1 MAFERSRSLR
11 RHDPWHSFWQNPFGL
26 RTLGDDDRDRERDGT
41 REDDSQTSL
50 MAWNPALEA
59 FQRGDEFV
67 VRADV
72 PGVDKK
78 DLTVEVEDNAL
89 VIRGHRSHQHEH
101 TDNGFYRTER
111 SYGRFYRVVP
121 LPEGAIADSIKATC
135 RNGVLEVTM
144 HAPPAEV
151 TRGRSIEIGD

>member
-1 MAFERSRSLR
+1 MAFERTRQLR
-11 RHDPWHSFWQNPFGL
+11 RQDPWHSFWQNPFGL
-26 RTLGDDDRDRERDGT
+26 RTLGDDDRDRDRSRT
-41 REDDSQTSL
+41 DDDASF
-50 MAWNPALEA
+50 AGWNPALEA

-67 VRADV
+67 VLADV

-89 VIRGHRSHQHEH
+89 VIQGHRSHQLEH
-101 TDNGFYRTER
+101 KDDGYYRTER

-121 LPEGAIADSIKATC
+121 LPEGAITDSIQATC

-144 HAPPAEV
+144 KAPPSDV
-151 TRGRSIEIGD
+151 SRGRQIEISD

>member
-1 MAFERSRSLR
+1 MALEKSRNLR
-11 RHDPWHSFWQNPFGL
+11 RHDPWQSFWQNPFGL
-26 RTLGDDDRDRERDGT
+26 RSLGDDRRRDRDADRD
-41 REDDSQTSL
+41 DDSL

-89 VIRGHRSHQHEH
+89 VIQGHRSHERER
-101 TDNGFYRTER
+101 TEDGYYRTER
-111 SYGRFYRVVP
+111 SYGHFYRVVP
-121 LPEGAIADSIKATC
+121 LPDGAITDSVKATC

-144 HAPPAEV
+144 KAPPSEAN
-151 TRGRSIEIGD
+151 RGRQVEIAD

>member
-1 MAFERSRSLR
+1 MAFEKSRSLR
-11 RHDPWHSFWQNPFGL
+11 RQDPWQSFWQNPFGL
-26 RTLGDDDRDRERDGT
+26 RSLGDDERYRDRDRARTAE
-41 REDDSQTSL
+41 EASL
-50 MAWNPALEA
+50 AGWNPALEA

-89 VIRGHRSHQHEH
+89 VIQGQRSHVRENK
-101 TDNGFYRTER
+101 DEGYYRSER
-111 SYGRFYRVVP
+111 SYGSFYRVVP
-121 LPEGAIADSIKATC
+121 LPEGAITDSIKATC

-144 HAPPAEV
+144 KAPPTEV
-151 TRGRSIEIGD
+151 TRGRQIEIGD

>member
-1 MAFERSRSLR
+1 MAIERSRTLR
-11 RHDPWHSFWQNPFGL
+11 RHDPWHAFWQNPFGL
-26 RTLGDDDRDRERDGT
+26 RTLGDDDRDRSRS
-41 REDDSQTSL
+41 DDDASL
-50 MAWNPALEA
+50 SGWNPALEA

-78 DLTVEVEDNAL
+78 DLTVEVEDSAL
-89 VIRGHRSHQHEH
+89 VIQCHRSHQHEH
-101 TDNGFYRTER
+101 QGDGYYRTER

-121 LPEGAIADSIKATC
+121 LPEGAITDSIQATC

-144 HAPPAEV
+144 KAPPNDV
-151 TRGRSIEIGD
+151 SHGRQIEIGD

>member
-11 RHDPWHSFWQNPFGL
+11 RQDPWQSFWQNPFGL
-26 RTLGDDDRDRERDGT
+26 RSLGDEERYRNRDRDRAE
-41 REDDSQTSL
+41 EDSSL
-50 MAWNPALEA
+50 KGWSPAIEA

-89 VIRGHRSHQHEH
+89 VIQGQRSHVQE
-101 TDNGFYRTER
+101 DRDEGFYRSER
-111 SYGRFYRVVP
+111 SYGSFYRVVP
-121 LPEGAIADSIKATC
+121 LPEGAIADSIKAAC

-144 HAPPAEV
+144 KAPPSEV
-151 TRGRSIEIGD
+151 RRGRQIEIGD

>member
-1 MAFERSRSLR
+1 MAFERTRSLR
-11 RHDPWHSFWQNPFGL
+11 RHDPWQSFWQNPFGL
-26 RTLGDDDRDRERDGT
+26 RSLADDDRVRDRDGHRT
-41 REDDSQTSL
+41 DEDASL

-89 VIRGHRSHQHEH
+89 VIQGERSHQKEH
-101 TDNGFYRTER
+101 KDDGYYRTER

-121 LPEGAIADSIKATC
+121 LPEGAITDSIKATC
-135 RNGVLEVTM
+135 RNGVLEVTLK
-144 HAPPAEV
+144 APPNEV
-151 TRGRSIEIGD
+151 TRGRQIEIGD

>member
-11 RHDPWHSFWQNPFGL
+11 RNDPWQSFWQNPFGL
-26 RTLGDDDRDRERDGT
+26 RSLTHDEADRSRTGDDVSMT
-41 REDDSQTSL
+41 
-50 MAWNPALEA
+50 AWNPALEA

-78 DLTVEVEDNAL
+78 DVTVEVEDNAL
-89 VIRGHRSHQHEH
+89 VIQGQRSQQRES
-101 TDNGFYRTER
+101 TDDGYYRTER
-111 SYGRFYRVVP
+111 TYGSFCRVVP
-121 LPEGAIADSIKATC
+121 LPEGAITDSIKATC

-144 HAPPAEV
+144 KAPPTEV
-151 TRGRSIEIGD
+151 TRGRQIEIGD